1 MPEVYAEAESVTSPD
16 ESVAVDPALL
26 NKPQRPDDLTSNGDD
41 LLKHKLGLANQH
53 AKKAKLEADEYR
65 KKLDTLQTEMLTLK
79 EAQQSAVRENLEG
92 QGAFK
97 ELYEQE
103 KSRAQELQTRLL
115 NETTELKQ
123 QLESVTQSAEQ
134 ERLKNSALEQITR
147 ANAVNPTQL
156 YQLLQPQIRVSD
168 EGSVVALN
176 SGVEQPLGDYLANLK
191 AANEWQHHFSAS
203 ASRGMGSG
211 AGAASVAPG
220 MTNPYRTGNF
230 TDAMK
235 LEASNPELAKQL
247 KAEALSGS

>member
-65 KKLDTLQTEMLTLK
+65 KKLDSLQTEMMTLK

-211 AGAASVAPG
+211 SGAASVAPG

-230 TDAMK
+230 TEVMK